1 MPRFHVRI
9 TTLFAFGRAKL
20 LRLAPR
26 VLSHNQQEPG
36 SRSAPIM
43 NKRSLVIASV
53 LGAAAFWTVSRVWAF
68 NPQPDP
74 PAMAAIQMLSS
85 ETVRLYA
92 HCSAQAVRGVNPGP
106 CAVALL
112 FRDDQGN
119 VLKATPAPLALRP
132 GQTGVLELH
141 GNEIARSAPGMV
153 VAPEAWPDQSA
164 RVVMSVQVVDSLT
177 GKTSLYS
184 VSAAPRLS
192 FFATE

>member
-1 MPRFHVRI
+1 MPRFHIRMLP
-9 TTLFAFGRAKL
+9 LFAFGRAKL
-20 LRLAPR
+20 
-26 VLSHNQQEPG
+26 SHNRQRPETKSAMIPNR
-36 SRSAPIM
+36 RSI
-43 NKRSLVIASV
+43 VIGVV

-74 PAMAAIQMLSS
+74 PAMAAIQMLTS
-85 ETVRLYA
+85 ETVKLYA
-92 HCSAQAVRGVNPGP
+92 HCSAQAVHGVNPGP

-141 GNEIARSAPGMV
+141 GNETARSTPGMV
-153 VAPEAWPDQSA
+153 VAPEVWPDQGA
-164 RVVMSVQVVDSLT
+164 RVVTSVQVVDSLT
-177 GKTSLYS
+177 GKTSLYGGP
-184 VSAAPRLS
+184 AAPRLS